1 MQKHLLPILLCFF
14 ILEKANAQFGNS
26 PQLLSQSTNANQLG
40 IWSADLDGDGDFDLL
55 GAHKVSLIW
64 YENDGAGN
72 FSNDHELMTADMENS
87 IGFLTG
93 AFEDLNADGLPDLVF
108 DRSWRKNLGNGQF
121 APQATIL
128 ANTLA
133 TLCDVDSDGLPDAI
147 TRDYTKMYWQRN
159 LGTGSFA
166 TRQTLRTVT
175 GAEVY
180 NLNVDLNS
188 DGKQDFIARHN
199 NACFWYKNVGNSQ
212 FDTIRLSNTIP
223 SSLTCD
229 DLDNNGK
236 PDLLIGVS
244 GSIFWQEFDSSGQ
257 PTLRQ
262 TLTPYYGSETSLGDL
277 DADGDLDLFV
287 GSVGVAGSHR
297 AKYFAFDAATGLF
310 DPVPKNHNIY
320 LQDHYYSEILDLN
333 GDAKPDILVGDVGGG
348 SQLGWLENLAPGSFS
363 KFQNLNRKLA
373 LPLEIEIADLENDG
387 DMDIFTV
394 GIVLENLGNG
404 QYAEKRAATP
414 GTGSRSF
421 SGDLDGDGVKD
432 LALPLGDSISWRKGL
447 GNGQFS
453 APTLLPGLVTSCKQV
468 GGGDLDNDGDLDL
481 FAANGT
487 DAVVA
492 NARFYWFENDGAGNF
507 TAHLLETG
515 IQFCA
520 AAFALDANEDGLLDM
535 GLLFFNSYSPRVYLN
550 LGGGTFAPPTG
561 LFPAGTPSPSNVNQ
575 DLLTDLN
582 GDGRLDYIYCTRQTS
597 QTKVAWYQNLGAAG
611 FSAEKSLATMA
622 HQGSYAVPRFCVF
635 DANLDGITDVVV
647 SDNYWNRFLFV
658 KGLGNSAFAAATTVY
673 DEPYFGSFYGV
684 APHDVDGDGVLDLV
698 YGHDTDYLGNFNG
711 YHRLMWLKNL
721 HPAPA
726 PALQTVFNSSSCH
739 DNGTPFD
746 ATDDREV
753 LRFNVVP
760 IGDAAA
766 SGQFVLFDEVAQI
779 PLDTFHYGL
788 PATYALQ
795 PGSAG
800 LNVYSQHSFRD
811 LSNPDLKKVFQKS
824 GVGACSSAA
833 PPGIGIAQL
842 KTGCEDAGTP
852 ADPSDDQVRIEL
864 TAALYKGIPG
874 QNFYSLHSS
883 LGVPASTFDE
893 TNVGFY
899 TFPEVFLLPEGSAS
913 VPGQVTLTLRDQL
926 DTSIIRERV
935 FDHPGTCATTPPPCP
950 YEILYTKQSQ
960 IDLFP
965 LTYPTCRI
973 IEGAVTLRQSTLPGA
988 VPIENLNGFSN
999 LEIIRGDL
1007 NIETTSLQ
1015 NLGGLQNLDS
1025 LGGNFFLQ
1033 ENAALQ
1039 TFGGLSSLKSIG
1051 GSIWTYDAPA
1061 LQTLDGLDSL
1071 NHLGGSLSL
1080 YLLPVL
1086 KNLHVLQN
1094 LTNVP
1099 GSLQLVGCDAL
1110 ASLAGLQHL
1119 TNIGADG
1126 DPFSGQLTIA
1136 NCPVLENLAGLE
1148 NLKAVSTLGLN
1159 GNAGLKNLSGL
1170 ENLDTI
1176 RLDFRFFENHAL
1188 ENLNALAGV
1197 KSVLQGNIILRNND
1211 ALTTLNGI
1219 GNMDFSML
1227 QNLEL
1232 TESEALTGCAQPNIC
1247 AYLEGGAASE
1257 ISGNEVGCN
1266 SAAEVLA
1273 ACSVGTISAS
1283 SGAGFQVFPNPLPE
1297 GETLQILLEN
1307 DFFGAVKFEIL
1318 SLDGRVL
1325 QVFEKEKT
1333 TPNVSEVLNLAD
1345 VGGSAFFVRVS
1356 DGISSGTRLV
1366 VKI

>member
-1 MQKHLLPILLCFF
+1 MQKHLLPTLLCLFVF
-14 ILEKANAQFGNS
+14 QQANAQFGNT
-26 PQLLSQSTNANQLG
+26 PQLLTQSTNANQLG
-40 IWSADLDGDGDFDLL
+40 IWAADLDGDGDADLL
-55 GAHKVSLIW
+55 GAHRVSLIW

-72 FSNDHELMTADMENS
+72 FSNDHELMTADMDNS

-133 TLCDVDSDGLPDAI
+133 TLCDVDADGLPDAI

-180 NLNVDLNS
+180 NLKVDLDS
-188 DGKQDFIARHN
+188 DGRQDFFARHD
-199 NACFWYKNVGNSQ
+199 NAFFWYKNLGNSQ
-212 FDTIRLSNTIP
+212 FDTVRLLSTYP
-223 SSLTCD
+223 GAVSVA

-236 PDLLIGVS
+236 PDLLLGT
-244 GSIFWQEFDSSGQ
+244 GGNIFWYEYEAGGQ
-257 PTLRQ
+257 RTLRQ
-262 TLTPYYGSETSLGDL
+262 TLPQYYGNEISLGDL
-277 DADGDLDLFV
+277 DADGDTDLFV
-287 GSVGVAGSHR
+287 GSVGTVNGHR

-310 DPVPKNHNIY
+310 DPVPKNHNTY
-320 LQDHYYSEILDLN
+320 LHDHDYSEILDLN
-333 GDAKPDILVGDVGGG
+333 GDARPDILVGDAG
-348 SQLGWLENLAPGSFS
+348 SGQQLGWLENLAPGSFS

-394 GIVLENLGNG
+394 GFVLENLGSG
-404 QYAEKRAATP
+404 QYAEKRPATP

-421 SGDLDGDGVKD
+421 SGDLDGDGIPD

-447 GNGQFS
+447 GNGQFA
-453 APTLLPGLVTSCKQV
+453 APNLLPGLVTSCKQV

-487 DAVVA
+487 EAVVA

-507 TAHLLETG
+507 TGHLLETG

-561 LFPAGTPSPSNVNQ
+561 LFPAGTPSPGNVNQ
-575 DLLTDLN
+575 DLLTDLD
-582 GDGRLDYIYCTRQTS
+582 GDGRLDYIYCTRDWGL
-597 QTKVAWYQNLGAAG
+597 TKVAWYQNLGAAG
-611 FSAEKSLATMA
+611 FSGEKILATMA
-622 HQGSYAVPRFCVF
+622 HQAVYAVPRFCVF

-726 PALQTVFNSSSCH
+726 PALQTILNSSSCD
-739 DNGTPFD
+739 DNGTPLD

-779 PLDTFHYGL
+779 PLDTFHYGV
-788 PATYALQ
+788 PAAYALQ

-824 GVGACSSAA
+824 GVAACSPAA

-842 KTGCEDAGTP
+842 KTGCDDAGTP

-864 TAALYKGIPG
+864 TAALYKGMPG
-874 QNFYSLHSS
+874 QNFYNLNSS
-883 LGVPASTFDE
+883 IGLPANTFDE

-926 DTSIIRERV
+926 DTSIVRELV
-935 FDHPGTCATTPPPCP
+935 FDNPGTCATTPPPCP
-950 YEILYTKQSQ
+950 YEIFYTKQSQ

-965 LTYPTCRI
+965 LTYPTCRV
-973 IEGAVTLRQSTLPGA
+973 IEGAVAIRQSTLPGA
-988 VPIENLNGFSN
+988 TPIENLNGFAH
-999 LEIIRGDL
+999 LEIIRGNLD
-1007 NIETTSLQ
+1007 IEATSLQ
-1015 NLGGLQNLDS
+1015 NLEGLQNLDS
-1025 LGGNFFLQ
+1025 LGGDFFLQ

-1039 TFGGLSSLKSIG
+1039 TFGGLGSLKSIG
-1051 GSIWTYDAPA
+1051 GSIWVYDAPA

-1086 KNLHVLQN
+1086 KNLHALQN

-1099 GSLQLVGCDAL
+1099 GSLQIAGCDTLAAL
-1110 ASLAGLQHL
+1110 TGLQHL

-1136 NCPVLENLAGLE
+1136 NCPLLENLTGLE
-1148 NLKAVSTLGLN
+1148 KLESVSTLGLN

-1188 ENLNALAGV
+1188 ENLIALAGV
-1197 KSVLQGNIILRNND
+1197 KSALQGNIILRNND

-1219 GNMDFSML
+1219 GNMNFSML
-1227 QNLEL
+1227 KNIEL
-1232 TESEALTGCAQPNIC
+1232 TESAALAGCAQPNIC
-1247 AYLEGGAASE
+1247 AYLEGGGASQ

-1273 ACSVGTISAS
+1273 ACTVGTATPDNAS
-1283 SGAGFQVFPNPLPE
+1283 MFRVFPNPLPE
-1297 GETLQILLEN
+1297 GEALYVLLEN
-1307 DFFGAVKFEIL
+1307 DFFGTVKFEIL
-1318 SLDGRVL
+1318 NLDGRVL
-1325 QVFEKEKT
+1325 QVFETEKT
-1333 TPNVSEVLNLAD
+1333 TANVGEVLNLAD
-1345 VGGSAFFVRVS
+1345 VPNAFFIRVS
-1356 DGISSGTRLV
+1356 DGKTSATRLV
-1366 VKI
+1366 LKL